1 MKRILLTLALLALA
15 PAVAAQDSYQNRLFT
30 INAPTGSGDYANSQP
45 VLMSLPYDQG
55 FGPNVNVQVQVYEG
69 SMEAYV
75 KLSEDQFRALN
86 WTLIKKAVTGNKAL
100 FEYAGEY
107 NGRAMHW
114 YTEAIRRGDRVYL
127 ITATSL
133 ETQWPKL
140 GSRLIASVQSF
151 RLRQ

>member
-1 MKRILLTLALLALA
+1 MKRLFVTLALLALA

-30 INAPTGSGDYANSQP
+30 INAPASSGDYANSQP

-55 FGPNVNVQVQVYEG
+55 FAPNVNVQVQVYQG

-75 KLSEDQFRALN
+75 QLSEEQFRALN
-86 WTLIKKAVTGNKAL
+86 WKLIKKGVTENKAL

-127 ITATSL
+127 ITATTL
-133 ETQWPKL
+133 EAQWSSY